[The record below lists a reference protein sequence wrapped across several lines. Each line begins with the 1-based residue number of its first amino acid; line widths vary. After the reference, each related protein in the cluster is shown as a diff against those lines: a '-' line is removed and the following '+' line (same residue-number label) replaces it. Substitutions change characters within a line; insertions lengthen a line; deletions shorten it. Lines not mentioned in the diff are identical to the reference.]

1 MNDGLVKALF
11 EAARWAPS
19 CYGDQ
24 PWKYILFNKQDA
36 TAFSAALNCLSV
48 GNQDWAMDASI
59 LILVCANKNFNHNG
73 EPNRFHQYDTGAA
86 SENICLQA
94 SSMNLSAHQM
104 GGFDIKKAKALA
116 DVPDEFEILSFIA
129 VGSILERSKMN
140 ESQEERE
147 VAGRKRKPL
156 EEVYNINTWKK

>member
-1 MNDGLVKALF
+1 
-11 EAARWAPS
+11 
-19 CYGDQ
+19 
-24 PWKYILFNKQDA
+24 
-36 TAFSAALNCLSV
+36 
-48 GNQDWAMDASI
+48 
-59 LILVCANKNFNHNG
+59 
-73 EPNRFHQYDTGAA
+73 
-86 SENICLQA
+86 
-94 SSMNLSAHQM
+94 M